1 MLEEE
6 NKQAQ
11 YIKERK
17 DFLTEVGE
25 DKYGNIVVTKEST
38 YDKKQNAREAKMM
51 QKFKGTLGD
60 PNFKQV
66 MELDPIPYDEMKKIF
81 KKENMKK
88 PKMHS
93 HKMQIYQEY
102 RNKLNRE
109 NRDRMLA
116 EQEANNPICI

>member
-1 MLEEE
+1 
-6 NKQAQ
+6 
-11 YIKERK
+11 
-17 DFLTEVGE
+17 
-25 DKYGNIVVTKEST
+25 
-38 YDKKQNAREAKMM
+38 MM
-51 QKFKGTLGD
+51 QKFRGTLGD

-81 KKENMKK
+81 KKENMKE
-88 PKMHS
+88 PKMYS

-116 EQEANNPICI
+116 EQEANNPMCI